1 MLHGSSDHNHI
12 HYLLK
17 VVMALLRGILILRP
31 LRESVLLLHII
42 SKRFLYKKYDQ
53 LFVTWLMQKIHAGCS
68 SFWTSWNWENALCK
82 DIGKG
87 KWLPFVFASGA
98 EFTDIEKSG
107 AAWINEMFS
116 IARRNASILS
126 SH

>member
-1 MLHGSSDHNHI
+1 M
-12 HYLLK
+12 
-17 VVMALLRGILILRP
+17 VR
-31 LRESVLLLHII
+31 
-42 SKRFLYKKYDQ
+42 
-53 LFVTWLMQKIHAGCS
+53 LFIMIVRVTGCS
-68 SFWTSWNWENALCK
+68 SFWTSWNWENILCK

-98 EFTDIEKSG
+98 EFADIEKSG

-116 IARRNASILS
+116 IARRNVSILS